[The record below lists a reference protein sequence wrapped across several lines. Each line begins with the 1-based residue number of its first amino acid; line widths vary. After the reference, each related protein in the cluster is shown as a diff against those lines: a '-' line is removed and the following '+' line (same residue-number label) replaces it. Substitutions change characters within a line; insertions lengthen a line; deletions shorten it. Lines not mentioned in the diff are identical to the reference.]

1 MSKTV
6 LIATEKPFSPD
17 ARDEVLRVLASA
29 GYSTTALEKYT
40 GKGALTEA
48 VQNADALIIR
58 SDIIDREILG
68 AAPKLKLVVRAGA
81 GYDNVDSIAA
91 KEKGIAVMN
100 TPGQN
105 ANAVAEL
112 ALAMMVYVARGQFNG
127 QSGSELLGKSLGIHA
142 FGAVG
147 RAVARV
153 AAGFGMQVKA
163 FDPFVSGDK
172 MKQAGVEPVSSVEEL
187 YKTCRYV
194 SLHIPATEQT
204 KNSIG
209 KDLLGL
215 LPPGGTLVNTA
226 RQEVINESELLQVFA
241 ERSDFV
247 YATDIA
253 PSESVAATL
262 KDKYAAR
269 YYATPKKMGAQTAEA
284 NFNAGVAAANQIIG
298 YFERNEKQYVVNGV

>member
-1 MSKTV
+1 VSKTV
-6 LIATEKPFSPD
+6 LVATEKPFSPD

-40 GKGALTEA
+40 GKGALSEA